1 MSRPISTPSPVLRGP
16 LLLCLAGAAL
26 ALAGCSLKT
35 HGDNGEDASI
45 TIGNG
50 ADGATASAG
59 NGQQSVSIKV
69 PGFSAKVDV
78 PDLDIGGDTKI
89 EDMPLF
95 PGTKVNG
102 VNISAHDGDGD
113 GDGGGNSKGNVTMAF
128 TAPAAAGRVIAWY
141 RDQAGKHGWD
151 VAPVTGE
158 NQFEAT
164 KRADGKD
171 PTHFALQV
179 ASAAGGSSGRFIVS
193 GR

>member
-1 MSRPISTPSPVLRGP
+1 MSRPTSKTSALVLFIAVP
-16 LLLCLAGAAL
+16 AL
-26 ALAGCSLKT
+26 ALAGCSLKA
-35 HGDNGEDASI
+35 HGDNDEDASI
-45 TIGNG
+45 TIGDGNA
-50 ADGATASAG
+50 ADGGNAAAG
-59 NGQQSVSIKV
+59 NGQQSVSIDV
-69 PGFSAKVDV
+69 PGFSAKVNV

-113 GDGGGNSKGNVTMAF
+113 DSKGDVTMAF
-128 TAPAAAGRVIAWY
+128 TAPADTGKIVAWY
-141 RDQAGKHGWD
+141 KDQAGKHGWD
-151 VAPVTGE
+151 VVPATGE

-164 KRADGKD
+164 KQEAGHA

-179 ASAAGGSSGRFIVS
+179 ASATGGSSGRFIVT

>member
-1 MSRPISTPSPVLRGP
+1 MSRPITMPGLSAPGRLALG
-16 LLLCLAGAAL
+16 LAGAAL

-50 ADGATASAG
+50 ADGTALSGA

-102 VNISAHDGDGD
+102 VNISAHDGDAD
-113 GDGGGNSKGNVTMAF
+113 GDSKGNVTMAF
-128 TAPAAAGRVIAWY
+128 TAPAGTARVIAWY
-141 RDQAGKHGWD
+141 REQAGEHGWD
-151 VAPVTGE
+151 VVPATGE

-164 KRADGKD
+164 KREDGKD
-171 PTHFALQV
+171 PTHFALQI

>member
-1 MSRPISTPSPVLRGP
+1 MSRPISTPRPIP
-16 LLLCLAGAAL
+16 AILCLAGAAL
-26 ALAGCSLKT
+26 ALAGCSLKA
-35 HGDNGEDASI
+35 HDGNGSDASI

-50 ADGATASAG
+50 ADGTVLSAG

-69 PGFSAKVDV
+69 PGFSARVNV

-102 VNISAHDGDGD
+102 VNISAHDGGGD
-113 GDGGGNSKGNVTMAF
+113 GDSKGDVTMAF
-128 TAPAAAGRVIAWY
+128 TAPADAGKVIAWY
-141 RDQAGKHGWD
+141 KSQAGKHGWD
-151 VAPVTGE
+151 VVPATGE

-164 KRADGKD
+164 KREDGKD

-179 ASAAGGSSGRFIVS
+179 ASATGGSSGRFIVT

>member
-1 MSRPISTPSPVLRGP
+1 MSRPIPARRAPALA
-16 LLLCLAGAAL
+16 LLLAGAAL
-26 ALAGCSLKT
+26 ALAGCNIKA

-50 ADGATASAG
+50 ADGTTASAG

-69 PGFSAKVDV
+69 PGFSAKVNV
-78 PDLDIGGDTKI
+78 PDLDIGDDTKI

-102 VNISAHDGDGD
+102 VNISAQDGS
-113 GDGGGNSKGNVTMAF
+113 DGGESRGDVTMAF
-128 TAPAAAGRVIAWY
+128 TAPADTARVIAWY
-141 RDQAGKHGWD
+141 KDQAGKHGWQ
-151 VAPVTGE
+151 VVPATGE

-164 KRADGKD
+164 KQEDGHN

-179 ASAAGGSSGRFIVS
+179 ASATGGSSGRFIVT

>member
-1 MSRPISTPSPVLRGP
+1 MSRPIPMSGRRARLVLG
-16 LLLCLAGAAL
+16 LAGAAL

-50 ADGATASAG
+50 ADGTALSAG

-89 EDMPLF
+89 ENMPLF

-113 GDGGGNSKGNVTMAF
+113 GDAHGGDNARGNVTMAF
-128 TAPAAAGRVIAWY
+128 TAPADAARVIAWY
-141 RDQAGKHGWD
+141 REQAGKHGWD
-151 VAPVTGE
+151 VVPATGE

-164 KRADGKD
+164 RREDGKD
-171 PTHFALQV
+171 PTRFALQV

>member
-1 MSRPISTPSPVLRGP
+1 MSRPTSTPRIFA
-16 LLLCLAGAAL
+16 LCLVGAAL
-26 ALAGCSLKT
+26 ALAGCDIKA

-45 TIGNG
+45 TIGGGNG
-50 ADGATASAG
+50 ADGTTASTG

-69 PGFSAKVDV
+69 PGFSAKVNV

-113 GDGGGNSKGNVTMAF
+113 GEGDSKGDVTMAF
-128 TAPAAAGRVIAWY
+128 TAPADTGAVIAWY
-141 RDQAGKHGWD
+141 KDQAGKHGWD
-151 VAPVTGE
+151 VMPATGE

-164 KRADGKD
+164 KREDGKS

-179 ASAAGGSSGRFIVS
+179 ASATGGSSGRFIVT